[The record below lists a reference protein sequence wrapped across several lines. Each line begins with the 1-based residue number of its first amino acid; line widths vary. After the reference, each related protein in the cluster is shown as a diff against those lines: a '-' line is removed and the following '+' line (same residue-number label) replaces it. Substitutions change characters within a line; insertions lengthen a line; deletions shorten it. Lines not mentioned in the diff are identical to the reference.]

1 MCSELLC
8 ISTLD
13 FQFFTLLYKKIFLII
28 GIFLVFFF
36 FNCSS
41 IYFLMN
47 IYSDSSQIALKYLE
61 NTKANINNILIMTSN
76 FNIRNNIW
84 NSLFSHYSVHSD
96 TLMDIVDSLNICL
109 SKAINQAPTRYADN
123 PNKLNSVIDLMFL

>member
-1 MCSELLC
+1 VLRVIMYINIRLSIFYFALQKDIFNHRD
-8 ISTLD
+8 ISC
-13 FQFFTLLYKKIFLII
+13 
-28 GIFLVFFF
+28 VFF